1 MRKKLIMLTA
11 VIAIVL
17 AGCGQITPP
26 ENMAAV
32 TTTAVSDSS
41 QGEDSTISSPEETQA
56 KEKQRKDTFIAEFW
70 GQNISFVDTTE
81 LVKASTGNSS
91 IEIASERSGN
101 QQKLGVKSK
110 SGAGTVDVMCIDMS
124 KAQLGYSLSYI
135 LSAFGDNYHSYTLD
149 AIDGIT
155 SENLISENSEMSVIV
170 SKGRYSHSASIQK
183 TDNSGSHYGWAETVI
198 IIKENKLTLISGSF
212 ISTDMMERQSFASL
226 IRNISES
233 VDY

>member
-1 MRKKLIMLTA
+1 MKKKLVLTVA
-11 VIAIVL
+11 LSAIIL
-17 AGCGQITPP
+17 AGCGNISPP
-26 ENMAAV
+26 ALDMSAPAV
-32 TTTAVSDSS
+32 TTAAESQSDESY
-41 QGEDSTISSPEETQA
+41 STPEQTKT
-56 KEKQRKDTFIAEFW
+56 KEKLRKDTFIAEFW

-91 IEIASERSGN
+91 FEIASERSGN
-101 QQKLGVKSK
+101 QQKLDVKSK
-110 SGAGTVDVMCIDMS
+110 SGAGTVDLMCIDMS
-124 KAQLGYSLSYI
+124 KVQLGYSLSYI
-135 LSAFGDNYHSYTLD
+135 LSTLGDNYHSYTLD
-149 AIDGIT
+149 SIDGIT
-155 SENLISENSEMSVIV
+155 SENLISENSEMNVIV

-212 ISTDMMERQSFASL
+212 ISTDMMERQNFASL

>member
-41 QGEDSTISSPEETQA
+41 QGVDSSISSPEETQA

-81 LVKASTGNSS
+81 LVKTSTDNSS
-91 IEIASERSGN
+91 FEIASERSGN

-110 SGAGTVDVMCIDMS
+110 SGAGTVDLMCIDMS
-124 KAQLGYSLSYI
+124 KVQLGYSLSYI
-135 LSAFGDNYHSYTLD
+135 LSTFGDNYHSYTLD

-155 SENLISENSEMSVIV
+155 SENLISENVIV

>member
-1 MRKKLIMLTA
+1 MKKRLILIAALAAIMLS
-11 VIAIVL
+11 
-17 AGCGQITPP
+17 GCGNISPLSTSISAP
-26 ENMAAV
+26 AV
-32 TTTAVSDSS
+32 TTTAESETDESY
-41 QGEDSTISSPEETQA
+41 STPEETQA

-91 IEIASERSGN
+91 FEIASERSGN

-110 SGAGTVDVMCIDMS
+110 SGAGTVDLMCIDMS
-124 KAQLGYSLSYI
+124 KVQLGYSLSYI
-135 LSAFGDNYHSYTLD
+135 LSTFGDNYHSYTLD
-149 AIDGIT
+149 SIDGIT
-155 SENLISENSEMSVIV
+155 SENLISENSEMNVIV